1 MAAMPVRPP
10 AHATAH
16 PSAGRVAGIAAAAAI
31 TLVGVGWGMGA
42 LDDEGAS
49 AQAAAPTPT
58 ATSSA
63 PASDAGI
70 TSPEPSASPVDPLP
84 ETDPD
89 VVFTLVTGGDVLTHG
104 PVLNSAL
111 RVGDGEY
118 DFAPLMAGVRD
129 YVAGADLALC
139 HLEVPVAP
147 AGTQPSG
154 YPVFGAPSALVT
166 ALDAEGW
173 DGCSTASNHSMDRRY
188 AGLEATLD
196 AFDEL
201 RLGHSG
207 MARSEQESLATQTY
221 SVRQGDRTIE
231 VASISFTYGLN
242 GLPKP
247 DGMPWAVDTFNAD
260 AADVQPILDAAQRA
274 RDEGADV
281 VIASVHCC
289 VEYRTAPSDAQ
300 RSIVDQIGA
309 SGLVDL
315 YIGHHAHVPQPIELV
330 PGGVGGDGMW
340 AAIGHGNFLS
350 NQDTQCCVAATNS
363 GYILTST
370 IAVDPEGAVDVGVE
384 WTAVT
389 VDRLDSHTMHVLRD
403 ILDTGSAR
411 ISATEAQAR
420 WQRVADAVGDE
431 APERTSAPEA
441 LADAAYTS
449 LRWWQAPDGG
459 SDG

>member
-1 MAAMPVRPP
+1 MAAMPSRAP
-10 AHATAH
+10 AHA
-16 PSAGRVAGIAAAAAI
+16 SAYRPVARFAGIAAAAAI
-31 TLVGVGWGMGA
+31 AAVAAAWALGA
-42 LDDEGAS
+42 GGGEGAEVAPAVATSASATPGAS
-49 AQAAAPTPT
+49 APAPTASAPEPSSAPT
-58 ATSSA
+58 AT
-63 PASDAGI
+63 
-70 TSPEPSASPVDPLP
+70 EPDP
-84 ETDPD
+84 DPD

-129 YVAGADLALC
+129 YVEGADLAVC

-154 YPVFGAPSALVT
+154 YPVFGAPAALVQ
-166 ALDAEGW
+166 ALDDEGW

-196 AFDEL
+196 AFDEV

-221 SVRQGDRTIE
+221 SVRQGNRTIE
-231 VASISFTYGLN
+231 VASISLTYGLN

-247 DGMPWAVDTFNAD
+247 DGMPWAVDTFDAD

-281 VIASVHCC
+281 VVASVHCC
-289 VEYRTAPSDAQ
+289 VEYRVAPSDAQ
-300 RSIVDQIGA
+300 RSIVEQIGA

-315 YIGHHAHVPQPIELV
+315 YIGHHAHVPQPIERV
-330 PGGVGGDGMW
+330 SGGVNGDGMW
-340 AAIGHGNFLS
+340 AAYGHGNFLS
-350 NQDTQCCVAATNS
+350 NQDTQCCVAATNA

-370 IAVDPEGAVDVGVE
+370 ITVDPEGAVDVGVE

-411 ISATEAQAR
+411 ISAAEAQAR

-431 APERTSAPEA
+431 APERTTPPEA
-441 LADAAYTS
+441 LADAAYAS
-449 LRWWQAPDGG
+449 LRWWQAPQGDG
-459 SDG
+459 